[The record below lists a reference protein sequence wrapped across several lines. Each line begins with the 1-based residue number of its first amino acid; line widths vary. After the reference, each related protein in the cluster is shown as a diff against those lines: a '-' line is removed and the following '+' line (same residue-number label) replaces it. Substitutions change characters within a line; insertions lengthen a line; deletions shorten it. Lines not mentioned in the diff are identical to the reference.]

1 MMEINNAY
9 LDKVEERHFSIAREK
24 KALGAKIVGIYC
36 AFTPK
41 EIIAAAGAIPVAL
54 CSGSN
59 ESIPKAEEHLPRNLC
74 PLVKASYGS
83 AITERCPYFFMADIL
98 VADATCDGKKK
109 MYELMSRVKEVHLL
123 NLPQIANLKGSFDLW
138 LSELHRFKGFLEK
151 ETDSLVSD
159 EKLWESIKLY
169 NRVRELKRTIFE
181 LNRGPIPLLSGRELS
196 IAVDSGGF
204 EVDLPGDIDR
214 YLQVIDFAKQRGG
227 IKPRPR
233 ILLTGCPT
241 TSEKVLHC
249 LEEYANVVAMEN
261 CGGLK
266 SIVELVDETGNPMAA
281 IARSSL
287 RLACPCMSPNELRYQ
302 LIASII
308 EDYSIDGVVDLI
320 WQACHTY
327 NIESYS
333 LGDFVRREK
342 GVPFLQ
348 IETDYSDSDINWIN
362 LRIEA
367 FIEML

>member
-1 MMEINNAY
+1 MLELDNNY
-9 LDKVEERHFSIAREK
+9 LDTVEEKHFSLAREK
-24 KALGAKIVGIYC
+24 KAHGAKVVGIYC

-41 EIIAAAGAIPVAL
+41 EIITAAGAIPVAL
-54 CSGSN
+54 CSGSSD
-59 ESIPKAEEHLPRNLC
+59 SIPSAEEHLPRNLC
-74 PLVKASYGS
+74 PLIKASYGS
-83 AITERCPYFFMADIL
+83 ALTERCPYFYLADIL

-109 MYELMSRVKEVHLL
+109 MYELLSRIKEVHLL
-123 NLPQIANLKGSFDLW
+123 SLPQMPDLRSSYDQW
-138 LSELHRFKGFLEK
+138 LSELYRLKEYLEN
-151 ETDSLVSD
+151 ETGILISD
-159 EKLWESIKLY
+159 DKLWESIKQY
-169 NRVRELKRTIFE
+169 NRVRQLKRAIFE
-181 LNRGPIPLLSGRELS
+181 LNRGPIPLLSGSEIS

-214 YLQVIDFAKQRGG
+214 YLQVIDFAKKRGG
-227 IKPRPR
+227 IRPRPR

-241 TSEKVLHC
+241 TSKKVLHC
-249 LEEYANVVAMEN
+249 LEEYANVVAFEN

-266 SIVELVDETGNPMAA
+266 SIIESVDETGNPMEA

-302 LIASII
+302 LVASLIKDYTI
-308 EDYSIDGVVDLI
+308 EGVVDLT

-348 IETDYSDSDINWIN
+348 IETDYSESDLNWIK